1 MQIFPTSVRLSSIF
15 VHHSRSGGGAGG
27 LGTLITGNW
36 SGGGPVLATGT
47 QNGSFL
53 LGPKF

>member
-15 VHHSRSGGGAGG
+15 VHHSRRVGGG